1 MPQPWLLLIHHIPPK
16 PGYLRAKAA
25 RRLAA
30 LGAVALKNSVYLLP
44 DGEGRRE
51 GFAWLAKEI
60 TDSGGRAFCCAGE
73 FFAGAAEEEL
83 RALFQ
88 AAREPEFTALAE
100 EVRGLL
106 DAPPGDETRDRD
118 VAALAGLRQR
128 YDALRGLDFFPSPG
142 RGTVEGLLAA
152 AQRRLEEARG
162 KAAPPAPRTL
172 AELTGLTWVTRQ
184 GVHVDRMASAWLVRR
199 FVDPGARF
207 KFVASGEYPPLAGEV
222 RFDMLAG
229 EFTHQDDLCTFEV
242 LAARL
247 LPRDAALAALAQIIH
262 DIDLKEETHGR
273 PETAGL
279 RAALEALCLTVPG
292 DAERIERAAPLLDL
306 LYEHFRLGPSRQ
318 EG

>member
-88 AAREPEFTALAE
+88 AAREPEFAALAE
-100 EVRGLL
+100 DVRSLL
-106 DAPPGDETRDRD
+106 DSLPEIAAPDQT
-118 VAALAGLRQR
+118 VAALAALRER
-128 YDALRGLDFFPSPG
+128 YDALRSLDFFPSPG

-162 KAAPPAPRTL
+162 RAAPPAPRTL
-172 AELTGLTWVTRQ
+172 AELKGLTWVTRR

-199 FVDPGARF
+199 FVDPEARF
-207 KFVASGEYPPLAGEV
+207 AFVESGEYPPLPGEV

-242 LAARL
+242 LVRSL
-247 LPRDAALAALAQIIH
+247 GLDDPALAALAEMVH
-262 DIDLKEETHGR
+262 DMDLNESRFGR
-273 PETAGL
+273 PETPGL
-279 RAALEALCLTVPG
+279 AAQLAAIAATSPEDG
-292 DAERIERAAPLLDL
+292 ERLARSAAVLDDFHT
-306 LYEHFRLGPSRQ
+306 YFRLKG
-318 EG
+318 

>member
-44 DGEGRRE
+44 EGERQRE

-73 FFAGAAEEEL
+73 FFAGTAEEEL

-88 AAREPEFTALAE
+88 AAREPEFAALAE

-106 DAPPGDETRDRD
+106 EALPGDAAPDQAA
-118 VAALAGLRQR
+118 AALAGLRER

-162 KAAPPAPRTL
+162 RAAPPAPRTL
-172 AELTGLTWVTRQ
+172 AELKGLTWITRQ

-199 FVDPGARF
+199 FVDPEARF
-207 KFVASGEYPPLAGEV
+207 RFVASGEYSPRAGEV
-222 RFDMLAG
+222 CFDMLAG

-242 LAARL
+242 LVRSL
-247 LPRDAALAALAQIIH
+247 GLDDPALAALAEMVH
-262 DIDLKEETHGR
+262 DIDLKESRFGR

-279 RAALEALCLTVPG
+279 AAQLAAIAATSPEDGKRLE
-292 DAERIERAAPLLDL
+292 RSAAVLDDFHT
-306 LYEHFRLGPSRQ
+306 HFRLKG
-318 EG
+318 